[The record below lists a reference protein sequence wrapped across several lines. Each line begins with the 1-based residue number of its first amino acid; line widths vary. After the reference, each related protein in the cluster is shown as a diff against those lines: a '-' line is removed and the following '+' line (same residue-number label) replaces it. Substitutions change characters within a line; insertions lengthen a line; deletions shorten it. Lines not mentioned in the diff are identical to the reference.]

1 MKREWQVHHAVAEY
15 PDGQRRWDYAYQFL
29 LRWVMEETA
38 EPSSQE
44 DENEQQI
51 ERLQEAVRQHA
62 DWELAPEYVY
72 RNRLFSSIRPPPRTL
87 PANAVPR

>member
-1 MKREWQVHHAVAEY
+1 MKIALYARVSTNRQSQS
-15 PDGQRRWDYAYQFL
+15 QRI
-29 LRWVMEETA
+29 
-38 EPSSQE
+38 
-44 DENEQQI
+44 EQQI